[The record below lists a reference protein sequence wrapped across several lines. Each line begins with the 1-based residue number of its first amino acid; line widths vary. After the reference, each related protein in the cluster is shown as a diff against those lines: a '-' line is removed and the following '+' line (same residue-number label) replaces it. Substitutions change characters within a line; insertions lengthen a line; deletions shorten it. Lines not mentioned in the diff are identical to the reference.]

1 MGCWVAG
8 GGGRHIPRASD
19 PLLGPCLASEGA
31 RSRGG
36 RLRSAVTWHHLE
48 FTCCDEHG
56 ASLVAQMVKKLPA
69 MWETWVQSLGWE
81 DPLEREWP
89 LKWDKAEG

>member
-1 MGCWVAG
+1 MGVD
-8 GGGRHIPRASD
+8 IPRASD

-36 RLRSAVTWHHLE
+36 RLRSAVTWHHLY

-56 ASLVAQMVKKLPA
+56 ASLVAQMVKNLPA
-69 MWETWVQSLGWE
+69 M
-81 DPLEREWP
+81 
-89 LKWDKAEG
+89 